1 MNSSVTALLPPC
13 GMEAYIGILWTCK
26 IIKDVFPFIS
36 KCPKGSKWQDDHN
49 SLVNMFIW
57 IYLWFA
63 HKVSSTFI
71 ECFLIFGLCQLYP
84 IFSWHFWLNWWVFVF
99 FVCSP
104 SLPIPLDG
112 IFPGS
117 KISVHCLKFTPDIF
131 NIIPVD
137 TGKSFRFL
145 PSDSILPMLFVNW

>member
-1 MNSSVTALLPPC
+1 MFSPLYPNVQR
-13 GMEAYIGILWTCK
+13 
-26 IIKDVFPFIS
+26 D
-36 KCPKGSKWQDDHN
+36 PKDHN

-112 IFPGS
+112 IFPCS

-137 TGKSFRFL
+137 TGKSFCFLGPTITQNLKWVAYIFFL
-145 PSDSILPMLFVNW
+145 PFPLSHLDFFLGPE

>member
-1 MNSSVTALLPPC
+1 MFSPSYPNVQR
-13 GMEAYIGILWTCK
+13 
-26 IIKDVFPFIS
+26 D
-36 KCPKGSKWQDDHN
+36 PKDHN

-112 IFPGS
+112 IFPGR

-131 NIIPVD
+131 NIIPVV

-145 PSDSILPMLFVNW
+145 GSTITQNLKWKLNSSLHFLPSIFFISPGFFLRPE